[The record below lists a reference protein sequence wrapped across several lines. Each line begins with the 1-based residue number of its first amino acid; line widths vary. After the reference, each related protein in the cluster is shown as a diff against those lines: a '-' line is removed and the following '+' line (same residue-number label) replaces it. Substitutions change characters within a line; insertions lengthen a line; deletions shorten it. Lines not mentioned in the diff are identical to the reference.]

1 MVLAATNYP
10 WQIDEALRRW
20 GAPGERRVGG
30 CIIHSAQQGSSS
42 GLTIAGGLVDV
53 QHGKQSLRPPFSL
66 SPSLRPPRRLEKR
79 IYIGL
84 PNFEER
90 VALLKLKLKARQR
103 QGAHSRWL
111 PRACAARSSAAG
123 ARSWLFTFQ
132 LG

>member
-1 MVLAATNYP
+1 MGRTRGAAGGRMHHSLSSARQP
-10 WQIDEALRRW
+10 FGFDEW
-20 GAPGERRVGG
+20 G
-30 CIIHSAQQGSSS
+30 
-42 GLTIAGGLVDV
+42 GGLVDV

-79 IYIGL
+79 IFIGL

-103 QGAHSRWL
+103 QGVHSRWL